1 MNKPQLGQALKQLHS
16 ELEQTQSL
24 DDETRDSLRHLV
36 SDIQRLLQESGQP
49 TAHRSQSLN
58 ERLNEALLQLEVSH
72 PHLALNV
79 ERVLDAFNEMGI

>member
-1 MNKPQLGQALKQLHS
+1 MNKPQLGQALEQLHS

-36 SDIQRLLQESGQP
+36 RDIQRLLEESGQP
-49 TAHRSQSLN
+49 TAHRSHSLN

-72 PHLALNV
+72 PHLALNM